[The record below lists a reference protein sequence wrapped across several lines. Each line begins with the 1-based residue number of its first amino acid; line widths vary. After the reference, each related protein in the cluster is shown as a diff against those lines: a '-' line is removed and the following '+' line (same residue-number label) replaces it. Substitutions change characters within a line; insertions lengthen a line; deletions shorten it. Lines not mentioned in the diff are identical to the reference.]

1 MEYLMEFQAQDQEFD
16 PLKSAD
22 IEEAIVDINWFS
34 RQGKYL
40 KMATANSKHIKM
52 WKIY

>member
-1 MEYLMEFQAQDQEFD
+1 MDYLMEFQAHDQEFD
-16 PLKSAD
+16 ALKSTD
-22 IEEAIVDINWFS
+22 IEEAIVDINWFN

-40 KMATANSKHIKM
+40 KMATTNSKRIKM